1 MQKHKCLLV
10 IKIGARIIKS
20 LFFTTEKHIEHSL
33 QTIALTC
40 SPIAS
45 SNVPVPH
52 PRFVTEPLSNERN
65 QN

>member
-20 LFFTTEKHIEHSL
+20 LFFTMEKHIEHSL
-33 QTIALTC
+33 QAMALTC

-45 SNVPVPH
+45 SNAPVPH
-52 PRFVTEPLSNERN
+52 LRFVTVPLSNERN
-65 QN
+65 QK